1 MYYHHLGRYPHK
13 RHVIFRKPDG
23 GLYKEH
29 LIGEEGFSNHA
40 TLAYHLYEPTRI
52 RKVDDTPENVAPRIA
67 VGNNFR
73 PRAFY
78 SFNVK
83 TSGDPITARRPL
95 MVNDDVIM
103 GVAAPDQSMKGY
115 FYRNAF
121 ADELLFIHEG
131 SGTLH
136 TILGKVPFRKGDYL
150 VIPRSLL
157 HWIEFDGDRG
167 RCLYIESYSPIRVP
181 ERYLTRYGQF
191 MEHSPF
197 CERDIRPP
205 VELETFDEKGE
216 FPIKIKRR
224 NEMFTY
230 ALDHHPFDVV
240 GWDGYH
246 WPYAFSIYDFEPITG
261 RIHMPPPIHQTFE
274 GRNYVICSFVPRLYD
289 YHPESIPAPYNHS
302 NIDTDEVLY
311 YVEGE
316 FMSRKHVEEG
326 MFSLHPMGVPH
337 GPHPGAVEK
346 SIGQKET
353 NELAVMIDTFRPL
366 QLTEDAVN
374 VEDPHYYLSWIEDSS
389 NKK

>member
-1 MYYHHLGRYPHK
+1 MFYHKIGKVPRK
-13 RHVIFRKPDG
+13 RHTVFRKPDG
-23 GLYKEH
+23 TLYKEH

-52 RKVDDTPENVAPRIA
+52 RHIDEKPQDLSPPIA
-67 VGNNFR
+67 VTDNFH

-78 SFNVK
+78 TFNV
-83 TSGDPITARRPL
+83 SSEGDPITSRRPL
-95 MVNDDVIM
+95 LVNNDVII
-103 GVAAPDQSMKGY
+103 GVARPNQPMEGY

-121 ADELLFIHEG
+121 ADELLFIHQG
-131 SGTLH
+131 QGVLH
-136 TILGKVPFRKGDYL
+136 TILGKVPFQKGDYL

-157 HWIEFDGDRG
+157 HWIEFEGNKG
-167 RCLYIESYSPIRVP
+167 RFLYVESYSPIRIP
-181 ERYLTRYGQF
+181 NRYLTKYGQF
-191 MEHSPF
+191 MEHAPF

-205 VELETFDEKGE
+205 TQLETHDELGE
-216 FPIKIKRR
+216 FTIRIKRR
-224 NEMFTY
+224 NHLFTY

-274 GRNYVICSFVPRLYD
+274 GRNYVVCSFVPRLYD

-302 NIDTDEVLY
+302 NIDTDELLY

-326 MFSLHPMGVPH
+326 MISLHPMGVPH
-337 GPHPGAVEK
+337 GPHPGTVEK

-353 NELAVMIDTFRPL
+353 QELAVMIDTFRPL
-366 QLTEDAVN
+366 QLTRYATET
-374 VEDPHYYLSWIEDSS
+374 EDPNYPRSWVTT
-389 NKK
+389 